1 MLTPENHDPE
11 KSEATRDSSS
21 ASSVATQA
29 SDLALMNI
37 GDGYA
42 LLFADHTPQDVSLL
56 GFDALGREAGQ
67 RLSDKISAVVGAGN
81 LAALG
86 GPSALPDVQ
95 GIVRLAPESMQLL
108 NQTGNSL
115 MQSSGQSLG
124 AIVNANGTIVGQ
136 ARLLP
141 LAEGAGSMLGPMLG
155 PAMVLLALQMQL
167 ASISRRVD
175 ENIELTRDVLRTIH
189 EDQWTTL
196 LGLHETS
203 LHALNEAEAAGTV
216 NDHIFAPLAT
226 RQADLRKY
234 RNLFVNFVKA
244 HIKALNGDHKNSRS
258 YIQKQFDQIIADTHG
273 MLMAEFAWYRAQVL
287 RGILIGQDAKNLDA
301 NNRLL
306 AHLVEETKREH
317 DDAMLEITSLLTE
330 VERQV
335 RLLSVLPVARSLP
348 FTSKRR
354 NIDDAVKMT
363 EALSTSVAALRNQI
377 HAPRELANPKLSI
390 FKAELPDKMRE
401 ILTWA
406 LPEDSQILV
415 LADAN
420 QEKLLSN
427 NVYLGIAKEYF
438 FVADQGEFN
447 KEGSIESITP
457 LTDIRYVRYL
467 ERSKKGP
474 SLEII
479 TKDENLTF
487 TFDSWAAEGEALAAT
502 HRLANVF
509 SSVMNLPEEE
519 KREDSL
525 LEITHTPPTLIKAV
539 SA

>member
-1 MLTPENHDPE
+1 MLTPEDHVPE
-11 KSEATRDSSS
+11 KSEVARDSSS
-21 ASSVATQA
+21 TSSVATQA

-37 GDGYA
+37 GEGYA
-42 LLFADHTPQDVSLL
+42 LLFADHTPHDVDLL
-56 GFDALGREAGQ
+56 GFNVLGREAGQ

-81 LAALG
+81 LVALG
-86 GPSALPDVQ
+86 GLSALPDVQ

-108 NQTGNSL
+108 SQTGNSL

-124 AIVNANGTIVGQ
+124 AIVNANGTLVGQ
-136 ARLLP
+136 ARLIP
-141 LAEGAGSMLGPMLG
+141 VAGGATSLIGPMLG

-189 EDQWTTL
+189 NDQWTTL

-244 HIKALNGDHKNSRS
+244 HIKALEGDRKNSRN
-258 YIQKQFDQIIADTHG
+258 YIQKQFDQIIADSHG
-273 MLMAEFAWYRAQVL
+273 MLMAEFAWYRAQIL
-287 RGILIGQDAKNLDA
+287 RGILISHDAENLDA
-301 NNRLL
+301 NDGLL
-306 AHLVEETKREH
+306 SHLVEETKREH
-317 DDAMLEITSLLTE
+317 DDAMLEITNLLTE

-363 EALSTSVAALRNQI
+363 EALSTSVAALLNQI
-377 HAPRELANPKLSI
+377 HVPRELAAPKITI
-390 FKAELPDKMRE
+390 FKTELPAKMRD

-406 LPEDSQILV
+406 LPEDSKVLV

-427 NVYLGIAKEYF
+427 NVYLGITTECF

-447 KEGSIESITP
+447 KEGSVESITP
-457 LTDIRYVRYL
+457 LADIRYVRYV

-487 TFDSWAAEGEALAAT
+487 TFDSWAVEGESLQAT
-502 HRLANVF
+502 HRLANILC
-509 SSVMNLPEEE
+509 SVMNLPEEE

-525 LEITHTPPTLIKAV
+525 LEIRQAPSK
-539 SA
+539 

>member
-244 HIKALNGDHKNSRS
+244 HIKALIGDHKNSRS